1 MTTTY
6 DEEKLAELV
15 LYVADRMR
23 DDRTGAATKLN
34 KVLFF
39 AEFAHMRQ
47 YGRPITG
54 AEYQKLEF
62 GPAPRRMLPVRQG
75 LIDAGLASIEQQHY
89 LGYPQQR
96 LVPIRPVEVALLS
109 PTELAVVDGVIADL
123 RNLTARQ
130 VSDLSHEEEGWRMV
144 DVGATIP
151 YEAAYLRRPVLTDK
165 IREHGRVLAEAH
177 GRA

>member
-1 MTTTY
+1 MEATY
-6 DEEKLAELV
+6 DEDKLAELL
-15 LYVADRMR
+15 LYVADRLR

-54 AEYQKLEF
+54 ADYQKLEF
-62 GPAPRRMLPVRQG
+62 GPAPRRMLPLRTDLVDR
-75 LIDAGLASIEQQHY
+75 GLAEIVEQHY

-96 LVPIRPVEVALLS
+96 LVPTCTIVTILL
-109 PTELAVVDGVIADL
+109 TADEIAVVDEVIADL

-144 DVGATIP
+144 AYGETIP
-151 YEAAYLRRPVLTDK
+151 YESAYLRRPALTEK
-165 IREHGRVLAEAH
+165 
-177 GRA
+177 